1 MIRKMNEADIEVV
14 TALERELFI
23 HPWKDDQFHYECFEN
38 AYANLF
44 VYEEDGMVLG
54 YLDYWITF
62 ETAQVAKIA
71 VAKHVQR
78 NGIAQ
83 KLLHHCITACE
94 LAMCESITLEV
105 RENNT
110 AAIHLYEKNGFMEVT
125 KRKGYYSN
133 GEDAYLMIKVLGGNY
148 Q

>member
-1 MIRKMNEADIEVV
+1 
-14 TALERELFI
+14 
-23 HPWKDDQFHYECFEN
+23 
-38 AYANLF
+38 
-44 VYEEDGMVLG
+44 
-54 YLDYWITF
+54 
-62 ETAQVAKIA
+62 
-71 VAKHVQR
+71 
-78 NGIAQ
+78 
-83 KLLHHCITACE
+83 
-94 LAMCESITLEV
+94 MCESITLEV